1 MSFTDHL
8 VLWLHVVAAIFTIG
22 PGTAA
27 IMSTSR
33 YIRKRNTVVVGYL
46 YRITRI
52 YVLAS
57 LLTLIFGLIITQL
70 LHLFSKPWISTSITL
85 YVVAFVL
92 LVLIMRDQRKAI
104 AALAAAE
111 RLGDS
116 TGRSEEAQTATAA
129 DGTPAGSDQPATT
142 VVGDLKTAAIE
153 RGRIASMSGVVGL
166 IWLAVI
172 VLMVWNGG

>member
-1 MSFTDHL
+1 VRSKVASCLLPTTSQA
-8 VLWLHVVAAIFTIG
+8 WLHVVAAIFTIG

-57 LLTLIFGLIITQL
+57 LLTLILGLIITQL

-85 YVVAFVL
+85 YVVASP
-92 LVLIMRDQRKAI
+92 RC
-104 AALAAAE
+104 
-111 RLGDS
+111 
-116 TGRSEEAQTATAA
+116 
-129 DGTPAGSDQPATT
+129 PAS
-142 VVGDLKTAAIE
+142 
-153 RGRIASMSGVVGL
+153 SG
-166 IWLAVI
+166 
-172 VLMVWNGG
+172 

>member
-1 MSFTDHL
+1 
-8 VLWLHVVAAIFTIG
+8 
-22 PGTAA
+22 
-27 IMSTSR
+27 MSTPR
-33 YIRKRNTVVVGYL
+33 YIRKRNIVVVGYL

-111 RLGDS
+111 RLGDG
-116 TGRSEEAQTATAA
+116 TGRSGEAVTATTA
-129 DGTPAGSDQPATT
+129 DGTPTGGGQPTTT
-142 VVGDLKTAAIE
+142 VAGELKTAAIE

-172 VLMVWNGG
+172 VLMVWNG